1 MEEIYNEMI
10 QYIDK
15 ERVLKNELMA
25 KHTSMKIGGP
35 ADIFVR
41 VNNLDELKK
50 VIVQCKNHEVNLTV
64 IGNGTN
70 LLVKDKGIR
79 GVTVK
84 LELKN
89 TKIDGEKIEAEAGVQ
104 LPILAKMAYENS
116 LSGLEFASGIP
127 GTVGGAVKMNAGAY
141 GAEFKDVVIET
152 TYLDEK
158 LNLITI
164 SNQEHKFN
172 YRHSIFDET
181 DDIIVSTKI
190 KLNREKKENIKRKME
205 ENSMK
210 RKEKQPID
218 YPNAG
223 SIFKRKKEYIP
234 AEIIDKCGLKGYN
247 INDAYISEKHA
258 GFIVNKGN
266 AKAEDVLN
274 LIEYIKKTI
283 NNKYNINVELEIKII
298 GE

>member
-50 VIVQCKNHEVNLTV
+50 VIAQCKNHEVNLTV

-152 TYLDEK
+152 TYLDKK

>member
-10 QYIDK
+10 QYIDE
-15 ERVLKNELMA
+15 ERVLKNEQMS

-41 VNNLDELKK
+41 VNNLDELKN
-50 VIVQCKNHEVNLTV
+50 VIDVCKNHEVNLTV

-70 LLVKDKGIR
+70 ILVKDKGIR

-84 LELKN
+84 LDLKN

-104 LPILAKMAYENS
+104 LPILAKIAYENS
-116 LSGLEFASGIP
+116 LSGFEFASGIP

-141 GAEFKDVVIET
+141 GFEFKDVVIET
-152 TYLDEK
+152 TYLDKK

-164 SNQEHKFN
+164 SNQEHKFS

-181 DDIIVSTKI
+181 DDIIISTKV
-190 KLNREKKENIKRKME
+190 KLKKEKQENIKRKME
-205 ENSMK
+205 ENTKK
-210 RKEKQPID
+210 RREKQPVN

-274 LIEYIKKTI
+274 LIEHIRQTVKG
-283 NNKYNINVELEIKII
+283 KYNINLELEIKII

>member
-1 MEEIYNEMI
+1 MEEMYNEMI
-10 QYIDK
+10 QYID
-15 ERVLKNELMA
+15 EEGVLKNEQMS

-41 VNNLDELKK
+41 ANNLDELKN
-50 VIVQCKNHEVNLTV
+50 VIDVCKNHAVNLTV

-70 LLVKDKGIR
+70 ILVKDKGIR

-84 LELKN
+84 LDFKN
-89 TKIDGEKIEAEAGVQ
+89 IKIDGEKIEAEAGVQ
-104 LPILAKMAYENS
+104 LPILAKIAYENS
-116 LSGLEFASGIP
+116 LSGFEFASGIP

-141 GAEFKDVVIET
+141 GFEFKDVVIET
-152 TYLDEK
+152 TYLDKK

-164 SNQEHKFN
+164 SNQEHKFS

-181 DDIIVSTKI
+181 GDIIISTKL
-190 KLNREKKENIKRKME
+190 KLKKEKQENIKRKME
-205 ENSMK
+205 ENTKK
-210 RKEKQPID
+210 RREKQPVN

-247 INDAYISEKHA
+247 INAAYISEKHA

-274 LIEYIKKTI
+274 LIEHIRQTVKG
-283 NNKYNINVELEIKII
+283 KYNINLELEIKII

>member
-50 VIVQCKNHEVNLTV
+50 VIAQCKNHEVNLTV

-152 TYLDEK
+152 TYLDK
-158 LNLITI
+158 NLNLITI

-190 KLNREKKENIKRKME
+190 KLNREKKETIKRKME

-283 NNKYNINVELEIKII
+283 NNKYNVNVELEIKII

>member
-50 VIVQCKNHEVNLTV
+50 VIAQCKNHEVNLTV

-104 LPILAKMAYENS
+104 LPILAKIAYENS

-181 DDIIVSTKI
+181 DDIIVFTKI
-190 KLNREKKENIKRKME
+190 KLNREKKETIKRKME

>member
-1 MEEIYNEMI
+1 MEEMYNEMI
-10 QYIDK
+10 QYIDE
-15 ERVLKNELMA
+15 ERVLKNEQMS

-41 VNNLDELKK
+41 ANNLDELKN
-50 VIVQCKNHEVNLTV
+50 VIDVCKNHAVNLTV

-70 LLVKDKGIR
+70 ILVKDKGIR

-84 LELKN
+84 LDFKN
-89 TKIDGEKIEAEAGVQ
+89 IKIDGEKIEAEAGVQ
-104 LPILAKMAYENS
+104 LPILAKIAYENS
-116 LSGLEFASGIP
+116 LSGFEFASGIP

-141 GAEFKDVVIET
+141 GFEFKDVVIET
-152 TYLDEK
+152 TYLDKK

-164 SNQEHKFN
+164 SNQEHKFS

-181 DDIIVSTKI
+181 GDIIISTKL
-190 KLNREKKENIKRKME
+190 KLKKEKQENIKRKME
-205 ENSMK
+205 ENTKK
-210 RKEKQPID
+210 RREKQPVN

-274 LIEYIKKTI
+274 LIEHIRQTVKG
-283 NNKYNINVELEIKII
+283 KYNINLELEIKII